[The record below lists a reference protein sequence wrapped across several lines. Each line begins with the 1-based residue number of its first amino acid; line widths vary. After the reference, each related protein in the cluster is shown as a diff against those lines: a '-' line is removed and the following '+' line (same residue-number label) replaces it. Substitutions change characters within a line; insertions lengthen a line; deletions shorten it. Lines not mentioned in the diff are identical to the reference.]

1 MVISSSELK
10 SSLDYFG
17 AWADRIICF
26 CDLTKLWL
34 SDSKGDVLLD
44 SYQQF
49 GIHDASLNSMGERE
63 REIIR
68 GQLTVA
74 FKKLIWQGVRTV

>member
-1 MVISSSELK
+1 MLSYFEHVY
-10 SSLDYFG
+10 YFG
-17 AWADRIICF
+17 AWADGIICF

-49 GIHDASLNSMGERE
+49 RMHDASLNSNGRE
-63 REIIR
+63 RE
-68 GQLTVA
+68 
-74 FKKLIWQGVRTV
+74 KLSEVNDSGILKTNLAGC